1 MATAY
6 KINGFTIGGKAV
18 TQGMYLLTGTE
29 YAPALAPRRAVIE
42 VPGVHY
48 AIPQW
53 NDPLSQITVALK
65 IRVTDTSPESMASRW
80 NTLMGLLGMGTN
92 LPVTLTRVRGT
103 IEETADAQLVSMN
116 TPDFSCP
123 SNRADATI
131 IFSIP
136 GGAWRGVQSDVTFF
150 NNSANI
156 LPNALAS
163 TVPIADA
170 LLLLKGP
177 ATAIQISD
185 NNSNT
190 TIFWGDGS
198 SSVSS
203 SQWLLID
210 PRYMRAR
217 LQTSEVWTFT
227 TGTNVTGALEFR
239 GNGPITFTSRGSGSF
254 GNRTGTFSV
263 NTSGG
268 NNGVQVR
275 SRYAVV

>member
-1 MATAY
+1 VATAY
-6 KINGFTIGGKAV
+6 KINGYTIGGKAV
-18 TQGMYLLTGTE
+18 TTGMYLLEGTE

-42 VPGVHY
+42 TPGTHY

-65 IRVTDTSPESMASRW
+65 IRIVDLTPEALASRW
-80 NTLMGLLGMGTN
+80 NVLMGLLGMGTN
-92 LPVTLTRVRGT
+92 QPITLTRVRGS
-103 IEETADAQLVSMN
+103 IEETAEAQLVSMN
-116 TPDFSCP
+116 TPDFSCS

-131 IFSIP
+131 IFNIP
-136 GGAWRGVQSDVTFF
+136 GGAWRGTQSDVNFF
-150 NNSANI
+150 NNSANV

-170 LLLLKGP
+170 MLLLRGP
-177 ATAIQISD
+177 ATAVQISD

-190 TIFWGDGS
+190 TVFWGDGS
-198 SSVSS
+198 SSISIN
-203 SQWLLID
+203 QWLLID

-217 LQTSEVWTFT
+217 IQTSETWGFT

-239 GNGPITFTSRGSGSF
+239 GNGPLTFTSRGSGSF

-263 NTSGG
+263 NVSGG

-275 SRYAVV
+275 SKYAVV

>member
-6 KINGFTIGGKAV
+6 AINGFTIGGKAV
-18 TQGMYLLTGTE
+18 SSGMYLLEGTE

-42 VPGVHY
+42 TAGTHY

-53 NDPLSQITVALK
+53 NDPLSQVTVALK
-65 IRVTDTSPESMASRW
+65 IRLTDVTPENLAFRW
-80 NTLMGLLGMGTN
+80 DTLMSLLGMGTN
-92 LPVTLTRVRGT
+92 QPVTLTRVRGI
-103 IEETADAQLVSMN
+103 IEEMADAQLVSMT

-123 SNRADATI
+123 SNRLDTTI
-131 IFSIP
+131 IFNVP
-136 GGAWRGVQSDVTFF
+136 GGSWRGPETFETYF
-150 NNSANI
+150 NGTAS

-163 TVPIADA
+163 TVPIVDS

-177 ATAIQISD
+177 ATSLTVTD
-185 NNSNT
+185 NTSGT

-198 SSVSS
+198 STVSS
-203 SQWLLID
+203 AQWLLID

-217 LQTSEVWTFT
+217 LHTSESWSLT

-239 GNGPITFTSRGSGSF
+239 GNGPLTFTSRGAGAF
-254 GNRTGTFSV
+254 GNRSGTFTV
-263 NTSGG
+263 TTVGG

-275 SRYAVV
+275 SKYAVI

>member
-6 KINGFTIGGKAV
+6 KINGFTIGGNAV
-18 TQGMYLLTGTE
+18 SAGIYLLEGTE

-42 VPGVHY
+42 IPGVHY

-53 NDPLSQITVALK
+53 NDPLSQITVSL
-65 IRVTDTSPESMASRW
+65 RVRLVDGDAESLASRW

-92 LPVTLTRVRGT
+92 QPITLTRVRGT

-123 SNRADATI
+123 GSRADATL

-136 GGAWRGVQSDVTFF
+136 GGAWRGAETTVTFF
-150 NNSANI
+150 NSASNT
-156 LPNALAS
+156 LANALAS

-177 ATAIQISD
+177 ATSLTVTD
-185 NNSNT
+185 NTSTT

-198 SSVSS
+198 SSVSAA
-203 SQWLLID
+203 QWLLID

-217 LQTSEVWTFT
+217 IQSSETWSFT

-239 GNGPITFTSRGSGSF
+239 GNGPLTFTSRGSGAF
-254 GNRTGTFSV
+254 GNRTGTFTV
-263 NTSGG
+263 TTAGG

>member
-6 KINGFTIGGKAV
+6 KINGFTIGGKAL
-18 TQGMYLLTGTE
+18 TQGIYLLTGTE

-42 VPGVHY
+42 VPQTHY

-53 NDPLSQITVALK
+53 NDPMSQITVALK
-65 IRVTDTSPESMASRW
+65 VRIVDLTPEGLASRW
-80 NTLMGLLGMGTN
+80 NVLMGLLGMGTN
-92 LPVTLTRVRGT
+92 QPLSLTRVRGT
-103 IEETADAQLVSMN
+103 IEETADAQLVSMT

-123 SNRADATI
+123 SDRADTTI
-131 IFSIP
+131 IFNVP
-136 GGAWRGVQSDVTFF
+136 GGSWRGAETTATYF
-150 NNSANI
+150 NGTTT
-156 LPNALAS
+156 LPNALLS
-163 TVPIADA
+163 SVPIADA

-177 ATAIQISD
+177 ATSLTVSD
-185 NNSNT
+185 NTSNT

-203 SQWLLID
+203 AQWLLID

-217 LQTSEVWTFT
+217 LQTAEVWTFT

-239 GNGPITFTSRGSGSF
+239 NNGPLTFTSRGSGSF
-254 GNRTGTFSV
+254 GNKSGTFTV
-263 NTSGG
+263 TTAGG

>member
-6 KINGFTIGGKAV
+6 KINGYTIGGKAV
-18 TQGMYLLTGTE
+18 TTGMYLLDGTE

-42 VPGVHY
+42 MPGTHY
-48 AIPQW
+48 AVPQW
-53 NDPLSQITVALK
+53 NDPLSQITVSLK
-65 IRVTDTSPESMASRW
+65 IRVVDLTPEALASRW
-80 NTLMGLLGMGTN
+80 NILMGLLGMGTN
-92 LPVTLTRVRGT
+92 QPITLTRVRGS
-103 IEETADAQLVSMN
+103 IEETAEAQLVSMN

-131 IFSIP
+131 IFNVP
-136 GGAWRGVQSDVTFF
+136 GGAWRGPQTDVNFF
-150 NNSANI
+150 NNSANV

-170 LLLLKGP
+170 LLLLRGP
-177 ATAIQISD
+177 ATAFQISD

-198 SSVSS
+198 TSISLN
-203 SQWLLID
+203 QWLLID

-217 LQTSEVWTFT
+217 VQTSETWSFSG
-227 TGTNVTGALEFR
+227 GTNVTGALEFR
-239 GNGPITFTSRGSGSF
+239 GNGPLTFTSRGSGSF

>member
-6 KINGFTIGGKAV
+6 KINGFTIAGKAI
-18 TQGMYLLTGTE
+18 TTGMYLLEGTE
-29 YAPALAPRRAVIE
+29 YAPALAPRRSVIE
-42 VPGVHY
+42 IPGTHY

-65 IRVTDTSPESMASRW
+65 IRVVDVTPEGLASRW

-92 LPVTLTRVRGT
+92 QPITLTRVRGT
-103 IEETADAQLVSMN
+103 IEESADAQLVSMN

-123 SNRADATI
+123 SDRADATI
-131 IFSIP
+131 IFNLP
-136 GGAWRGVQSDVTFF
+136 GGAWRGAQTDVTFF
-150 NNSANI
+150 NGASNTLAN
-156 LPNALAS
+156 AVAS
-163 TVPIADA
+163 TVPVADA
-170 LLLLKGP
+170 LLLLFGP
-177 ATAIQISD
+177 ATSLTVTD
-185 NNSNT
+185 NTSQT

-198 SSVSS
+198 SSVPSG
-203 SQWLLID
+203 QWLLID

-217 LQTSEVWTFT
+217 IRTTEGWTFT

-239 GNGPITFTSRGSGSF
+239 NNGPLTFTSRGSGSF
-254 GNRTGTFSV
+254 GNRTGTFTV
-263 NTSGG
+263 TTAGG

>member
-6 KINGFTIGGKAV
+6 KINGYTIAGKAI
-18 TQGMYLLTGTE
+18 TSGMYLLEGTE
-29 YAPALAPRRAVIE
+29 YAPALAPRRAVLE

-53 NDPLSQITVALK
+53 NDPLSQITVSLK
-65 IRVTDTSPESMASRW
+65 IRIVDLTPEDLASRW

-92 LPVTLTRVRGT
+92 QPITLTRVRGT

-131 IFSIP
+131 IFNIP
-136 GGAWRGVQSDVTFF
+136 GGAWRGAETTVTFF
-150 NNSANI
+150 NSSSNTLA
-156 LPNALAS
+156 NALAS
-163 TVPIADA
+163 TVPIADS

-177 ATAIQISD
+177 ATSLTVTD
-185 NNSNT
+185 NTSVT
-190 TIFWGDGS
+190 TVFWGDGS

-203 SQWLLID
+203 AQWLLID

-217 LQTSEVWTFT
+217 LQSSETWSFTS
-227 TGTNVTGALEFR
+227 GTNVTGALEFR
-239 GNGPITFTSRGSGSF
+239 GNGPLTFTSRGSGSF
-254 GNRTGTFSV
+254 GNRSGTFTV
-263 NTSGG
+263 TTAGG

>member
-6 KINGFTIGGKAV
+6 KLNGFTIGGKAV
-18 TQGMYLLTGTE
+18 TSGIYLLEGTE

-42 VPGVHY
+42 VPGAHY

-65 IRVTDTSPESMASRW
+65 LRVVDTSPENLASRW

-92 LPVTLTRVRGT
+92 QPITLTRVRGT
-103 IEETADAQLVSMN
+103 IQESADAQLVSMDS
-116 TPDFSCP
+116 PDFSCP
-123 SNRADATI
+123 GNRVEATL
-131 IFSIP
+131 IFNIP

-150 NNSANI
+150 NSSTNTLA
-156 LPNALAS
+156 NALSS

-177 ATAIQISD
+177 ATSLTVTD
-185 NNSNT
+185 NTSNT
-190 TIFWGDGS
+190 SVFWGDGS

-217 LQTSEVWTFT
+217 LQTSETWSFSS
-227 TGTNVTGALEFR
+227 GTNVTGALEFR
-239 GNGPITFTSRGSGSF
+239 GNGPLTFTSRGSGSF
-254 GNRTGTFSV
+254 GNRSGTFTV
-263 NTSGG
+263 TTVGG

-275 SRYAVV
+275 SKYAVV

>member
-6 KINGFTIGGKAV
+6 KINGFTIGGKALQ
-18 TQGMYLLTGTE
+18 QGMYLMEGTE

-42 VPGVHY
+42 IPGTHY

-65 IRVTDTSPESMASRW
+65 IRVVDTTPEALASRW

-92 LPVTLTRVRGT
+92 QPITLSRVRGT

-131 IFSIP
+131 IFNIP
-136 GGAWRGVQSDVTFF
+136 GGAWRGPQTDATFF
-150 NNSANI
+150 NGSANT
-156 LPNALAS
+156 LPNALSS
-163 TVPIADA
+163 TVPIADS
-170 LLLLKGP
+170 LLLLTGP
-177 ATAIQISD
+177 ATSLQVTD
-185 NNSNT
+185 NTSQT
-190 TIFWGDGS
+190 SIFWGDGS
-198 SSVSS
+198 QTVSA

-210 PRYMRAR
+210 PRNMQAR
-217 LQTSEVWTFT
+217 LQTSASWNLT

-239 GNGPITFTSRGSGSF
+239 GFGPLTFTSRGAGSF

-263 NTSGG
+263 SIAGG

>member
-6 KINGFTIGGKAV
+6 KINGYTIGGNAI
-18 TQGMYLLTGTE
+18 TQGIYLLGGTE

-42 VPGVHY
+42 IPTVHY

-53 NDPLSQITVALK
+53 NDPLSQVTVSLKLRIVDLTPEAL
-65 IRVTDTSPESMASRW
+65 ASRW
-80 NTLMGLLGMGTN
+80 DTLMGLLGMGTN
-92 LPVTLTRVRGT
+92 QPVTLTRVRGT
-103 IEETADAQLVSMN
+103 IEETADAQLVSMT

-123 SNRADATI
+123 SNRADTTI
-131 IFSIP
+131 IFNIP
-136 GGAWRGVQSDVTFF
+136 GGSWRGAETTVTFF
-150 NNSANI
+150 NSSSNI
-156 LPNALAS
+156 LANALSS

-177 ATAIQISD
+177 ATSLTVTD
-185 NNSNT
+185 NTSVT

-198 SSVSS
+198 SSVSGA
-203 SQWLLID
+203 QWLLID

-239 GNGPITFTSRGSGSF
+239 GNGPLTFTSRGSGAF
-254 GNRTGTFSV
+254 GNRTGTFTV
-263 NTSGG
+263 TTAGG

>member
-1 MATAY
+1 MSTAY
-6 KINGFTIGGKAV
+6 KINGYVIGGNAINS
-18 TQGMYLLTGTE
+18 GMYLLDGTE
-29 YAPALAPRRAVIE
+29 YAPALAPRRSVIE

-48 AIPQW
+48 AVPQW
-53 NDPLSQITVALK
+53 NDPLSQITVSLK
-65 IRVTDTSPESMASRW
+65 IRVIDATPEAMASRW

-92 LPVTLTRVRGT
+92 QPITLTRVRGT

-131 IFSIP
+131 IFNIP
-136 GGAWRGVQSDVTFF
+136 GGSWRGAETTVTFF
-150 NNSANI
+150 NSATNT
-156 LPNALAS
+156 LANALAS
-163 TVPIADA
+163 TVPIADS
-170 LLLLKGP
+170 LLLLRGP
-177 ATAIQISD
+177 ATSFTLTD
-185 NNSNT
+185 NTSVT
-190 TIFWGDGS
+190 TVFWGDGS

-203 SQWLLID
+203 AQWLLID

-217 LQTSEVWTFT
+217 LQSSEVWTFT

-239 GNGPITFTSRGSGSF
+239 GNGPLTFTSRGSGAF
-254 GNRTGTFSV
+254 GNRSGTFTV
-263 NTSGG
+263 TTAGG

>member
-6 KINGFTIGGKAV
+6 KINGFTIGGKAL
-18 TQGMYLLTGTE
+18 TAGMYLLEGTE

-42 VPGVHY
+42 IPTVHY

-53 NDPLSQITVALK
+53 NDPLSQITVSLK
-65 IRVTDTSPESMASRW
+65 IRIVDVTPEGLASRW

-92 LPVTLTRVRGT
+92 QPITLTRVRGT
-103 IEETADAQLVSMN
+103 IEESADAQLVSMN

-123 SNRADATI
+123 ADRADATI
-131 IFSIP
+131 IFNVP
-136 GGAWRGVQSDVTFF
+136 GGAWRGPQSDVTFF
-150 NNSANI
+150 NSSSNTLA
-156 LPNALAS
+156 NALAS

-177 ATAIQISD
+177 ATALTVTD
-185 NNSNT
+185 NTSAT
-190 TIFWGDGS
+190 TVFWGDGS

-203 SQWLLID
+203 VQWLLID

-217 LQTSEVWTFT
+217 LQTSETWSFS

-239 GNGPITFTSRGSGSF
+239 GNGPLTFTSRGSGSF
-254 GNRTGTFSV
+254 GNRSGTFTV
-263 NTSGG
+263 TTAGG

-275 SRYAVV
+275 SKYAVV

>member
-1 MATAY
+1 MSTAY
-6 KINGFTIGGKAV
+6 KINGFTIGGNAIQ
-18 TQGMYLLTGTE
+18 QGMYLLTGTE

-42 VPGVHY
+42 VPGTHY

-53 NDPLSQITVALK
+53 NDPLSQITVSLK
-65 IRVTDTSPESMASRW
+65 IRVVDLTPEALASRW

-92 LPVTLTRVRGT
+92 QPVTLTRVRGT

-123 SNRADATI
+123 SNRTDATI
-131 IFSIP
+131 IFNVP
-136 GGAWRGVQSDVTFF
+136 GGSWRGEESTVTFF
-150 NNSANI
+150 NSSSNTLA
-156 LPNALAS
+156 NALSS
-163 TVPIADA
+163 TLPIADS

-177 ATAIQISD
+177 ATSFTLTD
-185 NNSNT
+185 NTSNT
-190 TIFWGDGS
+190 TVFWGDGS

-203 SQWLLID
+203 AQWLLID

-227 TGTNVTGALEFR
+227 TGTNVTGALEWR
-239 GNGPITFTSRGSGSF
+239 NNGPLTFTSRGAGSF
-254 GNRTGTFSV
+254 GNRTGTFTV
-263 NTSGG
+263 TTAGG

-275 SRYAVV
+275 SKYAVV

>member
-6 KINGFTIGGKAV
+6 KINGFTIGGNAV
-18 TQGMYLLTGTE
+18 NAGIYLLEGTE

-42 VPGVHY
+42 IPGVHY

-53 NDPLSQITVALK
+53 NDPLSQITVSL
-65 IRVTDTSPESMASRW
+65 RVRVVDGDAESLASRW
-80 NTLMGLLGMGTN
+80 DTLMGLLGMGTN
-92 LPVTLTRVRGT
+92 QPITLTRVRGT

-123 SNRADATI
+123 GSRADATL

-136 GGAWRGVQSDVTFF
+136 GGAWRGAETTVTFF
-150 NNSANI
+150 NSASNT
-156 LPNALAS
+156 LANALAS

-177 ATAIQISD
+177 ATSLTVTD
-185 NNSNT
+185 NTSTT

-198 SSVSS
+198 SSVSAA
-203 SQWLLID
+203 QWLLID

-217 LQTSEVWTFT
+217 IQSSETWSFT

-239 GNGPITFTSRGSGSF
+239 GNGPLTFTSRGSGAF
-254 GNRTGTFSV
+254 GNRTGTFTV
-263 NTSGG
+263 TTAGG

>member
-6 KINGFTIGGKAV
+6 KINGFTIGGNAV
-18 TQGMYLLTGTE
+18 NAGIYLLEGTE

-42 VPGVHY
+42 IPGVHY

-53 NDPLSQITVALK
+53 NDPLSQITVSL
-65 IRVTDTSPESMASRW
+65 RVRLVDGDAESLASRW

-92 LPVTLTRVRGT
+92 QPITLTRVRGT

-123 SNRADATI
+123 GSRADATL

-136 GGAWRGVQSDVTFF
+136 GGAWRGAETTVTFF
-150 NNSANI
+150 NSASNT
-156 LPNALAS
+156 LANALAS

-177 ATAIQISD
+177 ATSLTVTD
-185 NNSNT
+185 NTSTT

-198 SSVSS
+198 SSVSAA
-203 SQWLLID
+203 QWLLID

-217 LQTSEVWTFT
+217 LQSSETWSFT
-227 TGTNVTGALEFR
+227 TGINVTGALEFR
-239 GNGPITFTSRGSGSF
+239 GNGPLTFTSRGSGAF
-254 GNRTGTFSV
+254 GNRTGTFTV
-263 NTSGG
+263 TTAGG